1 MYEKFTEAA
10 RQVMKTAEEISE
22 QLGHNYMGT
31 EHILIGLLDTEGVAS
46 KILVTNGLDKEKL
59 MELIDQLIAPDGK
72 VGFAE
77 INNITPRARGVIA
90 KSYDV
95 AKRFKSEQVGT
106 EHLLLS
112 LITESDCIA
121 IRLLN
126 TIGIDLRK
134 IYTDCLAAMGVNPQ
148 EVKMNSPKG
157 RKRRNTCT

>member
-77 INNITPRARGVIA
+77 INNITNS
-90 KSYDV
+90 K
-95 AKRFKSEQVGT
+95 E
-106 EHLLLS
+106 
-112 LITESDCIA
+112 
-121 IRLLN
+121 
-126 TIGIDLRK
+126 LRCGK
-134 IYTDCLAAMGVNPQ
+134 TL
-148 EVKMNSPKG
+148 
-157 RKRRNTCT
+157 